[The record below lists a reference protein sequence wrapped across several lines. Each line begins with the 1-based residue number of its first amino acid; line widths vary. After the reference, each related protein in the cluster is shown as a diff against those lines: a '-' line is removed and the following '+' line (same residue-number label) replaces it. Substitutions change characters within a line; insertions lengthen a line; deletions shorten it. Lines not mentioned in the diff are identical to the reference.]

1 MDSHPQSPR
10 GRTVSLAAVV
20 TLAALVGYVAVPS
33 PGRPLTVAVMLVGA
47 LAVVTSAVVWARR
60 RTSWRPRAAVAAVSA
75 AALLGSVAYLHSLA
89 DEPTAIPLAGVGVLL
104 LSVVGLATSAVLLWS
119 A

>member
-1 MDSHPQSPR
+1 MEPHPPR
-10 GRTVSLAAVV
+10 GRTVSLAGIV
-20 TLAALVGYVAVPS
+20 TLAALVAYVVAPSAV
-33 PGRPLTVAVMLVGA
+33 RPLTVAVMLVGA

-60 RTSWRPRAAVAAVSA
+60 RAASRPRAAVAAVSA

-89 DEPTAIPLAGVGVLL
+89 DEPAAIPLGGVGVLL